1 MIGKTISH
9 YKIIEKIAEGSM
21 GKVFLAEDTVLNREV
36 ALKFLPKKF
45 SQNKIAKER
54 FIREARAASVLDH
67 PNICVI
73 HEIGETDDNQL
84 FISMNYYSGETL
96 REKLLDGPLSVKE
109 TLKYITQIAK
119 GLESAHEKG
128 IIHCDIKPENIL
140 ITEDGTPKIVDFG
153 IAKVCCDV
161 KLINNENA
169 SGTIAYMSPEQVENT
184 NIDTRSD
191 IWSLGVVFYEM
202 LTGQVPF
209 KDTFKNAIMYSI
221 MNEEPESITSIN
233 SNIPPKLGKIVRQM
247 LNKIPDQRYQT
258 VTDLLADLKNHQKNK
273 ANKTLVT
280 KKRKLAAIM
289 FTDMVGYSALTQR
302 NEVLALE
309 LLEEHRQILRPF
321 IAKHDGHEIETI
333 GDAFFIEFPSALEAV
348 TCAIKIQKAFWK
360 RNISVSESKHIKIR
374 IGIHLG
380 DVVHRGDNVLGDG
393 VNIAARIEPLA
404 LSGGICV
411 SEDVARQVKNKI
423 EFSLKGLKTKHLKN
437 IVLPVRVYAI
447 MLPWLDEL
455 QYLLFRKKRKKI
467 VLYLITIFSIILLT
481 LIVIKMPDLELFNKS
496 NILENSE
503 WQNSIAVLPFL
514 SLDRTEESEIFSE
527 GIHEDILSH
536 IAKIKNIKVIARTS
550 VLQYKGT
557 KKRIKEIAEE
567 LGVNTILEGSVRR
580 EGSKIR
586 IVAQLIDADTEDH
599 LWTEIYDRDYVEIFT
614 IQSDVATN
622 IASALRMT
630 LSIEE
635 KQAINEIPTDNLE
648 AYEYFQKAQHGINS
662 RAISIKLENF
672 ESEIKLFEKAIQ
684 LDPTFV
690 MAYSSLAQAHIMV
703 YWYHDQI
710 PKNHLQSAKQA
721 LDNARN
727 IDPNNS
733 SVHLAE
739 GYYYYYGYRDYDN
752 ALDKFQLAL
761 LKNPNNSDLLAAI
774 GYVKRRQGKHA
785 EALKYLKKS
794 AEIDP
799 QSSKKAHEAGLTARL
814 LRNWSAAEKLLIR
827 ATSINPQ
834 NIWAYLD
841 RIELAIEEKGDLL
854 EGRMILENA
863 YKYNNSKELI
873 WVRLFDEYMNR
884 NYQNAFNI
892 ISEYTAKNISDDSQV
907 LFYKGRVA
915 LAMNQRG
922 LATSYFDSLRIL
934 GLQGK
939 RTTPENLVFHTYLYK
954 AYAGLGMKEKFEKE
968 YELLDSL
975 LSFHQD
981 VLAGT
986 DRMLQKIECLIWL
999 YEHDQAIDLID
1010 KTLSIPSLLTV
1021 NRLKLSPI
1029 YDPIRENLRFQK
1041 VLRKYEE

>member
-21 GKVFLAEDTVLNREV
+21 GKVYLAEDTVLKREV
-36 ALKFLPKKF
+36 ALKFLPKTF
-45 SQNKIAKER
+45 SQNKNAKER
-54 FIREARAASVLDH
+54 FISEARAASVLDH

-84 FISMNYYSGETL
+84 FISMNYYKGETL
-96 REKLLDGPLSVKE
+96 REKLLDGPLSVKD

-128 IIHCDIKPENIL
+128 IIHCDIKPGNIL
-140 ITEDGTPKIVDFG
+140 ITEDGIPKIVDFG

-209 KDTFKNAIMYSI
+209 KDTFKNAIMNSI
-221 MNEEPESITSIN
+221 MNEEPESITSID

-380 DVVHRGDNVLGDG
+380 DVVYRGDNVLGDG

-404 LSGGICV
+404 LSGGICI

-662 RAISIKLENF
+662 RAISIILENF
-672 ESEIKLFEKAIQ
+672 ESEIALYEQAIK
-684 LDPTFV
+684 LDPDFV
-690 MAYSSLAQAHIMV
+690 MAYSSLCKAHLMV

-710 PKNHLQSAKQA
+710 PIEHFQSAKLA
-721 LDNARN
+721 LNKAQD
-727 IDPNNS
+727 IDPNHS
-733 SVHLAE
+733 SVHIAE
-739 GYYYYYGYRDYDN
+739 GYYYYYGYRDYDK
-752 ALDKFQLAL
+752 ALNKFQLAL
-761 LKNPNNSDLLAAI
+761 RKYPNDSELLAVI
-774 GYVKRRQGKHA
+774 SYVKRRQGKYL
-785 EALKYLKKS
+785 EALEYQKK
-794 AEIDP
+794 AANIDP
-799 QSSKKAHEAGLTARL
+799 HSSNKAHETGLTARL
-814 LRNWSAAEKLLIR
+814 LRNWEVAEQFLIR
-827 ATSINPQ
+827 ATSISPQ

-841 RIELAIEEKGDLL
+841 RIEIAIEKKGDLL
-854 EGRMILENA
+854 EGQKILENA
-863 YKYNNSKELI
+863 LKFNDITELI
-873 WVRLFDEYMNR
+873 WVRVFVEYMNR
-884 NYQNAFNI
+884 NYQNALTI
-892 ISEYTAKNISDDSQV
+892 LDEYTSTNISDSSRT
-907 LFYKGRVA
+907 LFYKGRIA
-915 LAMNQRG
+915 LAMNEHE
-922 LATSYFDSLRIL
+922 LATSYFETLRKM
-934 GLQGK
+934 GLSGQQTKPG
-939 RTTPENLVFHTYLYK
+939 NWIYHTYLYE
-954 AYAGLGMKEKFEKE
+954 AYAGLGMLEKFEKE
-968 YELLDSL
+968 FELLETL
-975 LSFHQD
+975 IPFNKD
-981 VLAGT
+981 VLVGT
-986 DRMLQKIECLIWL
+986 DRMVQKVECLIWL
-999 YEHDQAIDLID
+999 KEYDQAIDIVD
-1010 KTLSIPSLLTV
+1010 QMLSIPSLLTV